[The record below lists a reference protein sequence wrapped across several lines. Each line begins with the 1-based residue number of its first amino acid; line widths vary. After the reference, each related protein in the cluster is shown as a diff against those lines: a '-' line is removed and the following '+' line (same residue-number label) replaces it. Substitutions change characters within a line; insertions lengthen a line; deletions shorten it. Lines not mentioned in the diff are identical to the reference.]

1 MAFNNN
7 NNFNLNPNNNFNNM
21 NMNPA
26 FINTSQNMFRM
37 NPGFNMNDS
46 MALNNMLNNFMAMN
60 PNPFMMNNQNNNINN
75 FHPFQ
80 PFGNNA
86 NAMGT
91 GVKGGNLPRDN
102 RRFPDIDFYP
112 NYKGPRINVIFEIS
126 TGIKLNLPAP
136 PTETVNGLLLK
147 FCQKAGISPNLLI
160 KDLVLIYNA
169 NKVEV
174 TNQNTIQNF
183 FKQNCG
189 LNDQARIVVI
199 DAHNI
204 IGAY

>member
-7 NNFNLNPNNNFNNM
+7 NNFTNNNFNNM

-60 PNPFMMNNQNNNINN
+60 PNPFMMNNQNNNMNN
-75 FHPFQ
+75 FQPFQ

-183 FKQNCG
+183 FKQFCG
-189 LNDQARIVVI
+189 LYDQARIVVI